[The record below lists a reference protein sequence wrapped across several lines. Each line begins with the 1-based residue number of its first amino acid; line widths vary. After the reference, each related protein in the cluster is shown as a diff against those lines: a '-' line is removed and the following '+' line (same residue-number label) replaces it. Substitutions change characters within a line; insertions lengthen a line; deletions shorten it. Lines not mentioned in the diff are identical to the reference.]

1 MVEQNNVIALKQLAA
16 KMIGGTTSVNDI
28 PGVTIADVLA
38 FITENY
44 TGATPLILGE
54 LTIKSEVGATSG
66 NTKITVTPELSS
78 GNTYRYSVGASVE
91 LPERNTDLS
100 GWASWDGVS
109 EITAEDSHKI
119 CICEVDANNRAI
131 KAGITTVVSI

>member
-28 PGVTIADVLA
+28 PGVTIADVLS

-44 TGATPLILGE
+44 TGAAPLILGE

-78 GNTYRYSVGASVE
+78 GNSYRYSVGASVE
-91 LPERNTDLS
+91 LPERNADLS

-119 CICEVDANNRAI
+119 CICEVDANNLAI